1 MGPCQTCFDW
11 DFAFVARHLK
21 IQRKIPWYPRIS
33 LGESLQETPTSV
45 FRIKHQ
51 QLFYSLS
58 QLNPSI
64 KNYSKVRVKKGIFF
78 LDFIMFH
85 HISSQLNGLIGV
97 FHYKPYIY
105 IYFSCFTMFH
115 HVSHVSPWLNPYVSP
130 CFSWIPRN
138 PRALHRS
145 VRMPSALQFRHLKVV
160 VRLHILR
167 DVHHRGGQDQLW
179 PGFEK
184 WGWVK
189 TLVPC
194 REPQKIAGLKWMW
207 ITH

>member
-105 IYFSCFTMFH
+105 IFLMFHHVSPCFTMFLMFHHGLTHMFH
-115 HVSHVSPWLNPYVSP
+115 HVSHGFPETPGPYTGPYTGPSVCPAPSSFATSKLSSGCTSCEMFITVVDRTSSGLALKNGDGSKPWYRAVNP
-130 CFSWIPRN
+130 
-138 PRALHRS
+138 
-145 VRMPSALQFRHLKVV
+145 K
-160 VRLHILR
+160 
-167 DVHHRGGQDQLW
+167 
-179 PGFEK
+179 K
-184 WGWVK
+184 
-189 TLVPC
+189 
-194 REPQKIAGLKWMW
+194 
-207 ITH
+207 